1 MHSGTIRGEQ
11 TRTGSRAPRATS
23 TGYALGTG
31 PGYALGTGPGYAHD
45 DTGPGY
51 ALDTASSFGL
61 GASVTFAL
69 DPLRSLIFR
78 SPGSP

>member
-31 PGYALGTGPGYAHD
+31 PGYALD